1 MGLEGELSIERE
13 RDGTNPIDHLQ
24 ALDNDRSDK
33 CPLWN
38 PNWPR
43 KIRTGGTKT
52 ASGPQWFQPTGGTGW
67 NSKKKNS
74 SEEQVALNPKHDLS
88 SAGDVTRLS
97 T

>member
-52 ASGPQWFQPTGGTGW
+52 ASGPQWF
-67 NSKKKNS
+67 
-74 SEEQVALNPKHDLS
+74 ALNPKHDLS